1 MGWRRRK
8 DPGPSREMLLAARPL
23 RNPNITEKEISGGGL
38 ELTVSLP
45 RSRLFRW
52 LSGGRNDPIVRRY
65 QLDSIGTETWRM
77 IDGRTTIMTMIEHL
91 ASAHGMK
98 PRQAEAAVLT
108 YLRTL
113 AQRGIMMLALPHEPP
128 GEADKAR
135 NQLG

>member
-1 MGWRRRK
+1 
-8 DPGPSREMLLAARPL
+8 MLLASRPL
-23 RNPNITEKEISGGGL
+23 RNLNITEKEISGGGL
-38 ELTVSLP
+38 ELTVSP
-45 RSRLFRW
+45 VRNRLSRW
-52 LSGGRNDPIVRRY
+52 LSGRRKDRIVRRY

-77 IDGRTTIMTMIEHL
+77 IDGRTTILTMIEHL
-91 ASAHGMK
+91 ASAHGME

-128 GEADKAR
+128 GEADTAR